1 MLETRYKMKKKQQK
15 MQLVLIFIG
24 FFLILLTYF
33 YYPYMEKNKLLKDQS
48 AREDLEKTLEDAP
61 LTAFENIEYQ
71 GLYDLDKPFSVKS
84 EKAHILDEEPD
95 IVYMTN
101 MNVVLYLKDER
112 IVRII
117 SNRGRYNKATYDC
130 FFEEDVRATDG
141 ETKIFSENLDLLA
154 TENFVKIYNSVKLNH
169 STGSLRADKI
179 DYDFETKY
187 FKVSMFDDSV
197 VKMKVIQ

>member
-1 MLETRYKMKKKQQK
+1 MKKQQKK
-15 MQLVLIFIG
+15 MQLVLMFIG

-48 AREDLEKTLEDAP
+48 ARKDLEKTLEDAHS
-61 LTAFENIEYQ
+61 TAFENIEYQ

-179 DYDFETKY
+179 DYNFETKY

>member
-1 MLETRYKMKKKQQK
+1 MKKQQQK

-48 AREDLEKTLEDAP
+48 AREDLEKTLEDDHS
-61 LTAFENIEYQ
+61 TTFENIEYQ

-179 DYDFETKY
+179 DYNFETKY

>member
-1 MLETRYKMKKKQQK
+1 MKKQQQK
-15 MQLVLIFIG
+15 MQVVLIFIG

-33 YYPYMEKNKLLKDQS
+33 YYPYMEKNKLLKDHS
-48 AREDLEKTLEDAP
+48 AREDLEKTLEDSP

>member
-1 MLETRYKMKKKQQK
+1 MKKQQKK

>member
-1 MLETRYKMKKKQQK
+1 MKKQQQK

-24 FFLILLTYF
+24 FSLILLTYF
-33 YYPYMEKNKLLKDQS
+33 YYPYMEKNKLLKDQF
-48 AREDLEKTLEDAP
+48 AQEDSEKTLEDAP

-154 TENFVKIYNSVKLNH
+154 TENFVKIYNNVKLNH

>member
-1 MLETRYKMKKKQQK
+1 MKKQQQK

-48 AREDLEKTLEDAP
+48 AREDLEKTLEDDYS
-61 LTAFENIEYQ
+61 TTFENIEYQ

>member
-1 MLETRYKMKKKQQK
+1 MKKQHRK
-15 MQLVLIFIG
+15 MQLILIFIG

-33 YYPYMEKNKLLKDQS
+33 YYHYMEKNKLLKDQF
-48 AREDLEKTLEDAP
+48 AQEDSEKTLEDAP

-154 TENFVKIYNSVKLNH
+154 TENFVKIYNNVKLNH
-169 STGSLRADKI
+169 TTGSFRADKI
-179 DYDFETKY
+179 DYDLETKY